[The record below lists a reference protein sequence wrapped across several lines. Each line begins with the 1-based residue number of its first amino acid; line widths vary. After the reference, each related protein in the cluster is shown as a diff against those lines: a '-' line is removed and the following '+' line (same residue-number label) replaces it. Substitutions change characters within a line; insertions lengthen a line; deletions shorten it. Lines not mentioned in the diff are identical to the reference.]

1 MAANQTVN
9 QIVETITA
17 ELHKLYELEVTEN
30 IITSFLEIKS
40 EVEKYEEHIEK
51 RKQEIE
57 LATQKKKQELYEK
70 IKALENTLPII
81 GENAEIAA
89 PIKTQIEI
97 FKTELGD
104 YTPVSIV
111 KKPITYAT
119 KVTSLINNKIPLYN
133 KVIDYKVEENISD
146 NSLLNTDF
154 GGYTIQAHLDH
165 YIEGR
170 NKTFPS
176 LIIPADREETHSDST
191 HAYYKSVLYFIKNNR
206 LVLINTD
213 DENKK
218 IEYIP
223 SVDAKKIVKWL
234 QSGGTIPHYKI
245 DPENIMTK
253 RLYYMVKYMKVI
265 LF

>member
-17 ELHKLYELEVTEN
+17 ELHKLYELEVTQN

-70 IKALENTLPII
+70 IKALENTLTII
-81 GENAEIAA
+81 GEDAEIAA

-119 KVTSLINNKIPLYN
+119 KVTSRVNNNIKP
-133 KVIDYKVEENISD
+133 KEENVSD

-165 YIEGR
+165 YIEG
-170 NKTFPS
+170 KGKKFPS
-176 LIIPADREETHSDST
+176 LIIHADREENHSDST

-213 DENKK
+213 DENNK